1 LKQSEAPGYSLLK
14 SARWT
19 VILSIAL
26 ATADNFAEPDLW
38 IHMLTG
44 LTILRTGH
52 IPRFDSYSYAA
63 PNMPWHNH
71 EWLSQV
77 VLAFCF
83 AHLGVFGLKLWKL
96 LVSSVLIVALAIGLS
111 ASGAAARIQRLV
123 LILTAVAIST
133 QMQFRPQLFTFMM
146 VSVVMA
152 SLAVE
157 IYRGGAPLW
166 ILIPLFTLWANFH
179 GGYIVGLG
187 ALGVATAV
195 LLAQGFADTQRMKSA
210 RRIGLIAIGCAAAT
224 LINPFGI
231 GLWSGVA
238 HSVGDPL
245 IRQIVNDWVPLPK
258 LMLHMWRDDPRQ
270 LMQDLAPLFLFA
282 AFVATV
288 AIAPDLDDA
297 PLVAVAAI
305 FIAAGIYAA
314 RNVAPAVIALAIP
327 LARHASLALDRGK
340 TRTAQ
345 EVSAEPAPALLAV
358 CAVMLALVGGT
369 FSNRLAT
376 WKPVPTGALAFIK
389 QHGLH
394 GNMLCEFEWGSYVLW
409 HMSDAFKVYIDP
421 RGELVYTDK
430 MEGDYA
436 RFFYGMNGAQS
447 LLDAYPHDYVL
458 MGVETKGCD
467 LVRKDPRWHLLYSDQ
482 TAALFGRNALPGE
495 PPVIGNVAGRDGKP
509 SDTYYP

>member
-1 LKQSEAPGYSLLK
+1 
-14 SARWT
+14 
-19 VILSIAL
+19 
-26 ATADNFAEPDLW
+26 
-38 IHMLTG
+38 
-44 LTILRTGH
+44 
-52 IPRFDSYSYAA
+52 YAA
-63 PNMPWHNH
+63 PKMPWHNH
-71 EWLSQV
+71 EWLSQL

-111 ASGAAARIQRLV
+111 ASGAAARVQRLV

-133 QMQFRPQLFTFMM
+133 QMQFRPQLFTFLM

-152 SLAVE
+152 ALAIE

-187 ALGVATAV
+187 ALGVAASV
-195 LLAQGFADTQRMKSA
+195 SFVQGFGDAARMKSA
-210 RRIGLIAIGCAAAT
+210 WRIGLITLGCAAAT
-224 LINPFGI
+224 LINPFGV
-231 GLWSGVA
+231 GLWTGVA

-258 LMLHMWRDDPRQ
+258 LMLHMWRTDPRQ
-270 LMQDLAPLFLFA
+270 LLQDAAPIFLFC
-282 AFVATV
+282 AFFTTIAM
-288 AIAPDLDDA
+288 APDLDDA
-297 PLVAVAAI
+297 PVVAVSVI
-305 FIAAGIYAA
+305 FIAAGVYAA

-327 LARHASLALDRGK
+327 LARHASLILQRGK
-340 TRTAQ
+340 EDAQ
-345 EVSAEPAPALLAV
+345 QEISAEPAPALLAI
-358 CAVMLALVGGT
+358 CALMLVLVGGT

-376 WKPVPTGALAFIK
+376 WKPVPTGALAFMK

-394 GNMLCEFEWGSYVLW
+394 GNMLCQFEWGSYLLW
-409 HMSDAFKVYIDP
+409 HMSDSFKVYIDP

-436 RFFYGMNGAQS
+436 RFFYGMEGAQS

-482 TAALFGRNALPGE
+482 TSALFARSPLAGE
-495 PPVIGNVAGRDGKP
+495 GPVIGNVAGRDGKP

>member
-1 LKQSEAPGYSLLK
+1 MKQSEAPRYSLLK

-44 LTILRTGH
+44 MTILHTGH

-77 VLAFCF
+77 VLALCF

-96 LVSSVLIVALAIGLS
+96 LLSSVLIVALAIGLS

-152 SLAVE
+152 SLAIE

-166 ILIPLFTLWANFH
+166 ILLPLFTLWANFH

-187 ALGVATAV
+187 ALGVSAAV
-195 LLAQGFADTQRMKSA
+195 LFLQGLNDAARMNSA
-210 RRIGLIAIGCAAAT
+210 WRIGLTTLGCAAAT

-231 GLWSGVA
+231 GLWTGVA

-270 LMQDLAPLFLFA
+270 LLQDLAPLLLFA
-282 AFVATV
+282 AFFATV
-288 AIAPDLDDA
+288 ASAPDLDDA

-327 LARHASLALDRGK
+327 LARHASLAMDRGK
-340 TRTAQ
+340 ERAGQ
-345 EVSAEPAPALLAV
+345 EVGAEPAPALLAV
-358 CAVMLALVGGT
+358 CALMLALVGGT

-376 WKPVPTGALAFIK
+376 WKPVPTGALAFMK
-389 QHGLH
+389 QHELH
-394 GNMLCEFEWGSYVLW
+394 GNMLCQFEWGSYVLW
-409 HMSDAFKVYIDP
+409 HMNDAFKVYIDP

-436 RFFYGMNGAQS
+436 RFFYGMDGAQS

-458 MGVETKGCD
+458 MGVDTKGAD

-482 TAALFGRNALPGE
+482 TAALFGRIALPGE
-495 PPVIGNVAGRDGKP
+495 APVIGNVAGRDGKP

>member
-1 LKQSEAPGYSLLK
+1 MLK

-19 VILSIAL
+19 VVLSIAL

-44 LTILRTGH
+44 QTILRTGR
-52 IPRFDSYSYAA
+52 IPRFDTYSYAA
-63 PNMPWHNH
+63 ANMPWHNH

-96 LVSSVLIVALAIGLS
+96 LVSTVLIVALAIGLS
-111 ASGAAARIQRLV
+111 ASHASARIQRLT

-146 VSVVMA
+146 VAVVMA
-152 SLAVE
+152 ALAIE

-166 ILIPLFTLWANFH
+166 VLIPLFTLWANFH

-187 ALGVATAV
+187 ALGVAAGV
-195 LLAQGFADTQRMKSA
+195 LFLQGFADRA
-210 RRIGLIAIGCAAAT
+210 RIKPAWRVGLVGLACAAAT
-224 LINPFGI
+224 LINPFGV
-231 GLWSGVA
+231 GLWTGVA

-258 LMLHMWRDDPRQ
+258 LMLHMWRTEPRQ
-270 LMQDLAPLFLFA
+270 LLQDLAPIFLFVAFFA
-282 AFVATV
+282 AV
-288 AIAPDLDDA
+288 AIAPDPEDA
-297 PLVAVAAI
+297 PLVAVAII
-305 FIAAGIYAA
+305 FIAAGVYAA

-327 LARHASLALDRGK
+327 LARHASLALEPGHERA
-340 TRTAQ
+340 AQ
-345 EVSAEPAPALLAV
+345 EVSAEPAPALLGV
-358 CAVMLALVGGT
+358 CALMLALVGGT
-369 FSNRLAT
+369 FFDRLAT
-376 WKPVPTGALAFIK
+376 WKPVPTGALAYMQ
-389 QHGLH
+389 QHALH
-394 GNMLCEFEWGSYVLW
+394 GNILCQFEWGSYVLW
-409 HMSDAFKVYIDP
+409 HMGDSFKVYIDP

-436 RFFYGMNGAQS
+436 RFFYGMEGAQS

-458 MGVETKGCD
+458 MGTDTRGAD

-482 TAALFGRNALPGE
+482 TAVLFGHVPSPGE
-495 PPVIGNVAGRDGKP
+495 APVIGNVAGRDGKP